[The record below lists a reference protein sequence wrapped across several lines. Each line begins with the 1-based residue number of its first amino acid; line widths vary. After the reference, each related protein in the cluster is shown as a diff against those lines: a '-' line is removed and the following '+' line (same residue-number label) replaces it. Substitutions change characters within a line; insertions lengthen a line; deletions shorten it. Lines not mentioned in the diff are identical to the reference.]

1 MRLLRRHLAAGV
13 ADQRLYALGDL
24 ASGSLFFTFDL
35 PSLVDRAYDIPEL
48 IKEFDYSVDLAG
60 VDDLGRG
67 PFGQRLITR

>member
-1 MRLLRRHLAAGV
+1 M
-13 ADQRLYALGDL
+13 
-24 ASGSLFFTFDL
+24 S
-35 PSLVDRAYDIPEL
+35 EL